1 MDYPIRHAN
10 RHASQYQPEKPSF
23 YRPKNNRPAMR
34 GLPQPQKLTPQE
46 YLQGFRQ
53 IIRLVQKIKMWG

>member
-1 MDYPIRHAN
+1 MDSPIRHSN

-34 GLPQPQKLTPQE
+34 GLPPPQKLSPQE
-46 YLQGFRQ
+46 YLQGFQQ
-53 IIRLVQKIKMWG
+53 IIRLVEKIKM